1 MQKSIDTIFFF
12 IYNWYKS
19 FIKRFSKGDD
29 IMKKSI
35 LALLGILILSLL
47 LVGCGG
53 KTTDEKV
60 LKVGTN
66 PDFPPFEFTEDGK
79 TDAYKG
85 FDIDLVNAIGKE
97 IDYKVEIKS
106 INFDGL
112 IPALQSKDIDII
124 ASGMTITQERQKS
137 VTFSSPYYTS
147 GLSIL
152 VPANS
157 DIKSFGDLEGKKIAV
172 QIGTSSQ
179 EEASKVKNATVQP
192 LNSSVDVF
200 MELQAG
206 HTDAVINDRP
216 VTLYYL
222 KETGKDNVKIL
233 DEILQ
238 SQQYG
243 FAMRKDDE
251 ELVQKVNAAL
261 KTLKENG
268 EYAKLYEKWFGT
280 APSQEELNNL

>member
-1 MQKSIDTIFFF
+1 
-12 IYNWYKS
+12 
-19 FIKRFSKGDD
+19 
-29 IMKKSI
+29 MKKSI

-53 KTTDEKV
+53 KNTDEKV

-97 IDYKVEIKS
+97 IGYKVEIKS

-112 IPALQSKDIDII
+112 IPALQSKDIDMI

-179 EEASKVKNATVQP
+179 EEASKVNNATVQP